1 MKLRTFFLSF
11 TITIFASCKNDE
23 SINTYILNNQLE
35 DSRYYFE
42 SLIKSQ
48 DLFIENKLA
57 DYPYLQ
63 TQFDSLKKIKTEIDN
78 IIAQKNIY
86 QKDSISFL
94 KLKNQIESQKKLN
107 LVFNSLKIKEKV
119 GDTLFQKII
128 ILDLLKAKYEIN
140 EAFISRKC
148 NILE

>member
-119 GDTLFQKII
+119 EDTLFQKII